1 MWPLTG
7 SFRPPFFPFTAASFR
22 PSLSVCLSLA
32 PPAKAR
38 TPLLLES
45 LDISDSKHN
54 FSPRWTIR
62 VPRDSSVV
70 TESSCLIEISYSLT
84 YYLRKPYLRHAWPV
98 QPRRQTS
105 WKLPTGRVDPLHIS
119 PPLHSPCS
127 ANCFP
132 SLTLENRLKGKLL
145 LLHFLHE
152 FTVEYFDRSI
162 RLNWIKLTGCVYAY
176 VCKLLGIA
184 SE

>member
-1 MWPLTG
+1 MRPLTG
-7 SFRPPFFPFTAASFR
+7 SFRPPFFPFTAAS
-22 PSLSVCLSLA
+22 PSLSLPLPFSLAA

-38 TPLLLES
+38 TPLLPES

-105 WKLPTGRVDPLHIS
+105 WKLPTGRVDPLHI
-119 PPLHSPCS
+119 PPPSTLCPSVSRKLFSFPNFGKPFTRKTS
-127 ANCFP
+127 ATAF
-132 SLTLENRLKGKLL
+132 
-145 LLHFLHE
+145 
-152 FTVEYFDRSI
+152 FTRVYSEHFDRLT
-162 RLNWIKLTGCVYAY
+162 RLNWIKLP
-176 VCKLLGIA
+176 CKLVRKL
-184 SE
+184 

>member
-1 MWPLTG
+1 MRPLTG
-7 SFRPPFFPFTAASFR
+7 SFRPPFFPFTAASFH
-22 PSLSVCLSLA
+22 PSLSVCLSLV

-119 PPLHSPCS
+119 PPPLPVFRKLFS
-127 ANCFP
+127 FP
-132 SLTLENRLKGKLL
+132 NFGKPFKGKTSVTAV
-145 LLHFLHE
+145 
-152 FTVEYFDRSI
+152 FTRVYSGVFRSI
-162 RLNWIKLTGCVYAY
+162 DSIKLD
-176 VCKLLGIA
+176 
-184 SE
+184 